1 MKREI
6 LFRGKR
12 IDNGEWIYGCCGYG
26 FTQTVEYIM
35 PDMFFATRDFG
46 EIDKQG
52 NPKIENEIAIGGYF
66 AVDPKTVGQF
76 TGLIDKNSKKIF
88 EGDIIKTDLFV
99 KNHFISFGKS
109 AKWGQCFC
117 VQSNNSII
125 YLTEIYAKSS
135 DIIGDLHSN
144 PELLDTF

>member
-1 MKREI
+1 MIREI
-6 LFRGKR
+6 LFRGKP
-12 IDNGEWIYGCCGYG
+12 IYEETIIGDNFYYGDLCHYANGEVTIRQPETGY
-26 FTQTVEYIM
+26 EM
-35 PDMFFATRDFG
+35 
-46 EIDKQG
+46 
-52 NPKIENEIAIGGYF
+52 
-66 AVDPKTVGQF
+66 AVVPETIGQF
-76 TGLIDKNSKKIF
+76 TGITDRNGKKIF
-88 EGDIIKTDLFV
+88 EGDIIKTDLFG

>member
-1 MKREI
+1 MIREI
-6 LFRGKR
+6 LFRGKP
-12 IDNGEWIYGCCGYG
+12 IYEETIIGDDFFYGDLCHYANGEVTIRQPETGY
-26 FTQTVEYIM
+26 EM
-35 PDMFFATRDFG
+35 
-46 EIDKQG
+46 
-52 NPKIENEIAIGGYF
+52 
-66 AVDPKTVGQF
+66 AVVPETIGQF
-76 TGLIDKNSKKIF
+76 TGITDRNGKKIF
-88 EGDIIKTDLFV
+88 EGDIIKTDLFG

-125 YLTEIYAKSS
+125 YLNEIYAKSS

>member
-1 MKREI
+1 MREI
-6 LFRGKR
+6 LFRGKP
-12 IDNGEWIYGCCGYG
+12 IDEETIIGNDFYYGDLCHYANGEVTIRQPETGY
-26 FTQTVEYIM
+26 EM
-35 PDMFFATRDFG
+35 
-46 EIDKQG
+46 
-52 NPKIENEIAIGGYF
+52 
-66 AVDPKTVGQF
+66 AVVPETIGQF
-76 TGLIDKNSKKIF
+76 TGITDRNGKKIF
-88 EGDIIKTDLFV
+88 EGDIIKTDLFG

-144 PELLDTF
+144 PELLDSF

>member
-1 MKREI
+1 MIREI
-6 LFRGKR
+6 LFRGKP
-12 IDNGEWIYGCCGYG
+12 IYEETIIGNDFYYGDLCHYANGEVTIRQPETGC
-26 FTQTVEYIM
+26 EM
-35 PDMFFATRDFG
+35 
-46 EIDKQG
+46 
-52 NPKIENEIAIGGYF
+52 
-66 AVDPKTVGQF
+66 AVVPETIGQF
-76 TGLIDKNSKKIF
+76 TGITDRNGKKIF
-88 EGDIIKTDLFV
+88 EGDIIKTDLFG

-144 PELLDTF
+144 PELLDSF

>member
-1 MKREI
+1 MNREI
-6 LFRGKR
+6 LFRGQRVDTKEWVRGDLIQLDSR
-12 IDNGEWIYGCCGYG
+12 IMIADKGMAAYDKGNTHEHISIEC
-26 FTQTVEYIM
+26 VEVI
-35 PDMFFATRDFG
+35 PET
-46 EIDKQG
+46 I
-52 NPKIENEIAIGGYF
+52 
-66 AVDPKTVGQF
+66 GQF
-76 TGLIDKNSKKIF
+76 TGITDRNGKKIF
-88 EGDIIKTDLFV
+88 EGDIIKTDLFG

-144 PELLDTF
+144 PELLDSF

>member
-1 MKREI
+1 MIREI
-6 LFRGKR
+6 LFRGKP
-12 IDNGEWIYGCCGYG
+12 IYEETIIGNDFYYGDLCHYANGEVTIRQHETGY
-26 FTQTVEYIM
+26 EM
-35 PDMFFATRDFG
+35 
-46 EIDKQG
+46 
-52 NPKIENEIAIGGYF
+52 
-66 AVDPKTVGQF
+66 AVVPETIGQF
-76 TGLIDKNSKKIF
+76 TGITDRNGKKIF
-88 EGDIIKTDLFV
+88 EGDIIKTDLFG

-144 PELLDTF
+144 PELLDSF

>member
-1 MKREI
+1 MIREI
-6 LFRGKR
+6 LFRGKP
-12 IDNGEWIYGCCGYG
+12 IYEETIIGNDFYYGDLCHYANGEVTIRQPETGY
-26 FTQTVEYIM
+26 EM
-35 PDMFFATRDFG
+35 
-46 EIDKQG
+46 
-52 NPKIENEIAIGGYF
+52 
-66 AVDPKTVGQF
+66 AVVPETIGQF
-76 TGLIDKNSKKIF
+76 TGITDRNGKKIF
-88 EGDIIKTDLFV
+88 EGDIIKTDLFG

-144 PELLDTF
+144 PELLDSF

>member
-1 MKREI
+1 MIREI
-6 LFRGKR
+6 LFRGKP
-12 IDNGEWIYGCCGYG
+12 IYEETIIGDNFYYGDLCHYANGEVTIRQPETGY
-26 FTQTVEYIM
+26 EM
-35 PDMFFATRDFG
+35 
-46 EIDKQG
+46 
-52 NPKIENEIAIGGYF
+52 
-66 AVDPKTVGQF
+66 AVLPETIGQF
-76 TGLIDKNSKKIF
+76 TGITDRNGKKIF
-88 EGDIIKTDLFV
+88 EGDIIKTDLFG